1 MKNATIIIFV
11 KNPDSVPV
19 KTRLAK
25 STGKEF
31 AVKIYKKFIVDT
43 INAVKEVNFP
53 YFIFSYPDKFNKI
66 SIIQKGKDLGE
77 RMYNAF
83 KFAFNK
89 NFKKAIIIGS
99 DIPHIQPETLIEA
112 SNKLDNYNYVIG
124 PATDGG
130 YYLIGTKRECL
141 KKEVFENINW
151 STSEVLNQTLKKLK
165 NFYLLEE
172 NYDIDSLNDLNK
184 FFNEYKNSNLESIKF
199 LIDENFSNNSSKK

>member
-1 MKNATIIIFV
+1 MKNTTIIIFV

-43 INAVKEVNFP
+43 INAVKEVNSP
-53 YFIFSYPDKFNKI
+53 HFIFSYPDKFNEI
-66 SIIQKGKDLGE
+66 SIMQEGKDLGE

-99 DIPHIQPETLIEA
+99 DIPHIKPDTLIEA
-112 SNKLDNYNYVIG
+112 SNKLDFHDYVIG
-124 PATDGG
+124 PAIDGG
-130 YYLIGTKRECL
+130 YYLIGIKKENL

-172 NYDIDSLNDLNK
+172 NYDIDSLSDLNK

-199 LIDENFSNNSSKK
+199 LIDENFSNNSSFK